1 MIIKSYDLKN
11 NLKKDV
17 NIYLLYGQNT
27 DLIDEVINNNIKKS
41 FSDNLYNYEES
52 EILLNKDNFEE
63 SIFNKSFF
71 EKEKLIIINRVTDKI
86 LDLVKDIIEKKDSDL
101 KIVLKTNIL
110 EKKSK
115 LRNFFEKSKN
125 LIIVP
130 FYEDNYQTLL
140 RLTQNFFKENKIK
153 ISTQNINY
161 ILGKTKG
168 NRINLKNELEKI
180 KNFSQNRSSIELN
193 DLVKITNSA
202 ENYKISELTDQCLA
216 RNRNKTINILNENI
230 STADDNI
237 LIIKSF
243 LYKLKRLK
251 QLKEEMENKKNHD
264 QVLSS
269 YKPPIFWKDK
279 DIIKKQL
286 NILSLND
293 IKIFIKK
300 VNELELVVKKNVS
313 LSNEITNNFILET
326 INNSNNSV

>member
-1 MIIKSYDLKN
+1 M
-11 NLKKDV
+11 
-17 NIYLLYGQNT
+17 
-27 DLIDEVINNNIKKS
+27 
-41 FSDNLYNYEES
+41 
-52 EILLNKDNFEE
+52 
-63 SIFNKSFF
+63 
-71 EKEKLIIINRVTDKI
+71 
-86 LDLVKDIIEKKDSDL
+86 VKDIIEKKDSDL

-140 RLTQNFFKENKIK
+140 HLTQNFFKENKIK

-237 LIIKSF
+237 LILKSF

-293 IKIFIKK
+293 IKIFKKK
-300 VNELELVVKKNVS
+300 VNELELVIKK
-313 LSNEITNNFILET
+313 T
-326 INNSNNSV
+326 